1 MSGPLKLVD
10 AILCGNDL
18 VVNDAVLDMAPRVK
32 AIAKMGAGL
41 DTVDIAAATRHNAI
55 VFHTPG
61 ANNQEPAD
69 HTFGL
74 ILAVARK
81 IIYCDRILH
90 ENRWEQYSTS
100 WGLEIWQKTL
110 GLIGLGAIG
119 RCVALRAKG
128 FQMKVVAYD
137 PFWPTAFADEQGI
150 EQVKLEELLKVSDIV
165 SIHVPLIPETKWMI
179 DEKALNLM
187 KSSAILI
194 NAARGGIVNETDL
207 YKVLKNGVIAGAG
220 LDVFENEPPTNSALL
235 DLDNVVL
242 TLHTAAFTFEGMH
255 NMSIGVVEQ
264 LIAYYHGTKPVH
276 IVNPEAWDRAK
287 GLDRFPQFMHFG
299 KFHRLELTDLSE
311 SNTVYSYHFYC
322 LFMIRIA
329 VQHNTVLLIRSVN
342 TLWTSFKHHQ
352 QMSWISVAIPT
363 PFSQLCC

>member
-1 MSGPLKLVD
+1 
-10 AILCGNDL
+10 
-18 VVNDAVLDMAPRVK
+18 MAPRVK

-61 ANNQEPAD
+61 ANNQAVAD

-74 ILAVARK
+74 ILSVARK
-81 IIYCDRILH
+81 IIYCDRSLR
-90 ENRWEQYSTS
+90 ENRWEHTKIM
-100 WGLEIWQKTL
+100 GLEIWQKTL

-187 KSSAILI
+187 KPSAILV

-207 YKVLKNGVIAGAG
+207 YQALKNKVIAGAG

-242 TLHTAAFTFEGMH
+242 TPHTAAFTFEGMN

-264 LIAYYHGTKPVH
+264 LIAYYHGNKPVH
-276 IVNPEAWDRAK
+276 IVNPEAWDAQK
-287 GLDRFPQFMHFG
+287 
-299 KFHRLELTDLSE
+299 
-311 SNTVYSYHFYC
+311 
-322 LFMIRIA
+322 A
-329 VQHNTVLLIRSVN
+329 
-342 TLWTSFKHHQ
+342 
-352 QMSWISVAIPT
+352 
-363 PFSQLCC
+363 

>member
-1 MSGPLKLVD
+1 MEKFTVLIESRPFCAFNDTPMAQLKSSGMDLIDMRGSGIQDPKFLEALNRAD

-61 ANNQEPAD
+61 ANNQAVAD

-74 ILAVARK
+74 ILNVARK
-81 IIYCDRILH
+81 IIYCDRSLR
-90 ENRWEQYSTS
+90 ENRWEHTKIM
-100 WGLEIWQKTL
+100 GLEIWQKTL

-150 EQVKLEELLKVSDIV
+150 EQVKLEELLKVTDIV

-242 TLHTAAFTFEGMH
+242 TPHTAAFTFEGMN

-264 LIAYYHGTKPVH
+264 LIAYYHGDKPVH
-276 IVNPEAWDRAK
+276 IVNPAAWDAQK
-287 GLDRFPQFMHFG
+287 
-299 KFHRLELTDLSE
+299 
-311 SNTVYSYHFYC
+311 
-322 LFMIRIA
+322 A
-329 VQHNTVLLIRSVN
+329 
-342 TLWTSFKHHQ
+342 
-352 QMSWISVAIPT
+352 
-363 PFSQLCC
+363 

>member
-1 MSGPLKLVD
+1 MEKFTVLIESRPFCAFNDTPMAQLKSSGMDLIDMRGSGIQDPKFVEALNRAD

-41 DTVDIAAATRHNAI
+41 DTVDIDAATRHNAI

-61 ANNQEPAD
+61 ANNQAVAD

-74 ILAVARK
+74 ILNVARK
-81 IIYCDRILH
+81 IIYCDRSLR
-90 ENRWEQYSTS
+90 ENRWEHTKIM
-100 WGLEIWQKTL
+100 GLEIWQKTL

-207 YKVLKNGVIAGAG
+207 YKALKNGVIAGAG

-235 DLDNVVL
+235 DMDNVVL
-242 TLHTAAFTFEGMH
+242 TPHTAAFTFEGMN

-264 LIAYYHGTKPVH
+264 LIAYYHGDKPVH
-276 IVNPEAWDRAK
+276 IVNPAAWDAQK
-287 GLDRFPQFMHFG
+287 
-299 KFHRLELTDLSE
+299 
-311 SNTVYSYHFYC
+311 
-322 LFMIRIA
+322 A
-329 VQHNTVLLIRSVN
+329 
-342 TLWTSFKHHQ
+342 
-352 QMSWISVAIPT
+352 
-363 PFSQLCC
+363 

>member
-1 MSGPLKLVD
+1 MAQLKSSGMDLIDMRGSGIQDPKFVEALNRAD

-61 ANNQEPAD
+61 ANNQAVAD

-74 ILAVARK
+74 ILNVARK
-81 IIYCDRILH
+81 IIYCDRSLR
-90 ENRWEQYSTS
+90 ENRWEHTKIM
-100 WGLEIWQKTL
+100 GLEIWQKTL

-207 YKVLKNGVIAGAG
+207 YKALKNGVIAGAG

-242 TLHTAAFTFEGMH
+242 TPHTAAFTFEGMN

-264 LIAYYHGTKPVH
+264 LIAYYHGDKPVH
-276 IVNPEAWDRAK
+276 IVNPAAWDAQK
-287 GLDRFPQFMHFG
+287 
-299 KFHRLELTDLSE
+299 
-311 SNTVYSYHFYC
+311 
-322 LFMIRIA
+322 A
-329 VQHNTVLLIRSVN
+329 
-342 TLWTSFKHHQ
+342 
-352 QMSWISVAIPT
+352 
-363 PFSQLCC
+363 